1 MIARAGSGWQTVLAD
16 LSLILFMMTAAA
28 ASELPAAAPAQTVAV
43 LPALSE
49 PVAVWRAG
57 AEAPRLRDWLARTGP
72 DPHLRLTIMAAPEQ
86 AQAALALAAEAG
98 RPARVLLEPGTGSPS
113 ATLTYDQGGLAQP
126 LQPIPQPTTAR
137 LAAQEKSR

>member
-1 MIARAGSGWQTVLAD
+1 MIARADSGWQTVLAD

-28 ASELPAAAPAQTVAV
+28 ASELPAAPPRSVPA
-43 LPALSE
+43 LPALGE

-57 AEAPRLRDWLARTGP
+57 TEAPRLHDWLARTAP
-72 DPHLRLTIMAAPEQ
+72 DPRLRLTIMAAPEQ

-126 LQPIPQPTTAR
+126 LQLIPQPTTAR
-137 LAAQEKSR
+137 PAAQENSR